1 MPLANKEL
9 RISRINIA
17 NNYTSLAFNPKT
29 FETINNVTIY
39 ANDRDNQN
47 NLHGIMLHDQRNI
60 DYSLTITAQQGHI
73 IVEKSSALLYMEN
86 GTVQKFNYNDQKS
99 EILHF
104 DDYVFNLTETKEGQ
118 KTFSWKAKERYIHEL
133 LNPKEEVDKK
143 KELKFWVEI
152 NERLIFPLLPI
163 LFSLISLA
171 SILRGSFNRRGNNS
185 NIIFATIANVV
196 FFTALMTS
204 LNLIEKSKLLT
215 PIPYIVIL
223 IFVVSSVMML
233 TSNYRKKQNKWSI
246 SN

>member
-39 ANDRDNQN
+39 ANDRDEKND
-47 NLHGIMLHDQRNI
+47 LHGIMLHDQRNA

-73 IVEKSSALLYMEN
+73 IVEKNSALLYMEN
-86 GTVQKFNYNDQKS
+86 GTVQKLNYTNQKS
-99 EILHF
+99 EILSF

-133 LNPKEEVDKK
+133 LNPEEEIDNKK
-143 KELKFWVEI
+143 QLKFWVEI
-152 NERLIFPLLPI
+152 NERMIYPLLPI
-163 LFSLISLA
+163 IFSLISLS
-171 SILRGSFNRRGNNS
+171 SILKGSFNRRGNHS
-185 NIIFATIANVV
+185 NIILATILNVI
-196 FFTALMTS
+196 FFAVLMTS

-215 PIPYIVIL
+215 PLPYIVIA
-223 IFVVSSVMML
+223 IFAISSALLL
-233 TSNYRKKQNKWSI
+233 TSNYRKNQSA
-246 SN
+246 